1 MFTGIV
7 TELGIVQAVAD
18 DDGMRAF
25 TIRAPAT
32 VVGLRVGDSVA
43 VNGVCLTAIVV
54 ADDSFTVEAMEET
67 LVRSS
72 LGSILDGES
81 INLERPMPAA
91 GRFDGHIVQ
100 GHVDGVA
107 LVDAITDEGA
117 AKRFQ
122 FSISRS
128 LGRYLVDKGSVTVD
142 GVSLTVTCVS
152 PADADRQVFEV
163 AIIPHTL
170 DSTVFGAY
178 VVGTAV
184 NIEVDVL
191 AKYVERL
198 MEVR

>member
-25 TIRAPAT
+25 TIRDPAT

-142 GVSLTVTCVS
+142 GVSLTVTSVS

-184 NIEVDVL
+184 NVEVDVI